1 MHELGIV
8 FHMIKTVERIAE
20 ENVLTSVSSVTLEL
34 GEVSGVVPHELTSC
48 WNWAVAQTEVLKG
61 AVLRIETIPA
71 VTLCENCT
79 HTYPDRPAGG
89 ASCPPC
95 GQERNL
101 FPGQKRDQSQRNRGL
116 LKWTVYAS

>member
-61 AVLRIETIPA
+61 AELRIETIPA
-71 VTLCENCT
+71 VTLCESCT
-79 HTYPDRPAGG
+79 HTYPTVPQ
-89 ASCPPC
+89 
-95 GQERNL
+95 GQIGRAH
-101 FPGQKRDQSQRNRGL
+101 
-116 LKWTVYAS
+116 V

>member
-61 AVLRIETIPA
+61 AELRIETIPA
-71 VTLCENCT
+71 VTLCESCNR
-79 HTYPDRPAGG
+79 TYPTVPQGARLPAVRQRGDRARTR
-89 ASCPPC
+89 
-95 GQERNL
+95 Q
-101 FPGQKRDQSQRNRGL
+101 
-116 LKWTVYAS
+116 

>member
-61 AVLRIETIPA
+61 AELRIETIPA

-79 HTYPDRPAGG
+79 HTYPTVQRGRI
-89 ASCPPC
+89 CPLC
-95 GQERNL
+95 GSEETVLLQGNEINL
-101 FPGQKRDQSQRNRGL
+101 KEIE
-116 LKWTVYAS
+116 AC

>member
-61 AVLRIETIPA
+61 AELRS
-71 VTLCENCT
+71 ENCT
-79 HTYPDRPAGG
+79 HTYPTVPQGRI
-89 ASCPPC
+89 CPLC
-95 GQERNL
+95 GSEETVLLQGNEINL
-101 FPGQKRDQSQRNRGL
+101 KEIE
-116 LKWTVYAS
+116 AC

>member
-20 ENVLTSVSSVTLEL
+20 ENALTSVSSVTLEL

-61 AVLRIETIPA
+61 AELKIETIPA
-71 VTLCENCT
+71 VTLCESCNR
-79 HTYPDRPAGG
+79 TYPTVPQGRV
-89 ASCPPC
+89 CPLC
-95 GQERNL
+95 GSEETVLVRDNEINL
-101 FPGQKRDQSQRNRGL
+101 KEIE
-116 LKWTVYAS
+116 AC

>member
-20 ENVLTSVSSVTLEL
+20 ENVLTSVSSATLEL

-48 WNWAVAQTEVLKG
+48 WNWAAAQTEVLKG
-61 AVLRIETIPA
+61 AELRIETIPA

-79 HTYPDRPAGG
+79 HTYPTVPQGLI
-89 ASCPPC
+89 CPLC
-95 GQERNL
+95 GSEETVLLQGNEINL
-101 FPGQKRDQSQRNRGL
+101 KEIE
-116 LKWTVYAS
+116 AC

>member
-61 AVLRIETIPA
+61 AELRIETIPA

-79 HTYPDRPAGG
+79 HTYPTVPQGRI
-89 ASCPPC
+89 CLLC
-95 GQERNL
+95 GSEETVLLQGNEINL
-101 FPGQKRDQSQRNRGL
+101 KEIE
-116 LKWTVYAS
+116 AC

>member
-61 AVLRIETIPA
+61 AELRIETIPA
-71 VTLCENCT
+71 VTLCESCNR
-79 HTYPDRPAGG
+79 TYPTVPQGRV
-89 ASCPPC
+89 C
-95 GQERNL
+95 GSEETVLLQGNEINL
-101 FPGQKRDQSQRNRGL
+101 KEIE
-116 LKWTVYAS
+116 AC

>member
-79 HTYPDRPAGG
+79 HTYPDRPAGARLPAVRQRG
-89 ASCPPC
+89 NRAPA
-95 GQERNL
+95 GQ
-101 FPGQKRDQSQRNRGL
+101 RDQSQRNRGL